1 MTDTAGRPRTRRVL
15 DAIGPRN
22 LSAVYLFILMFL
34 LFSIWVPDTF
44 LTVGVWRSLLDNQ
57 ALTALAAIAVV
68 VPMAAGVF
76 NLAVGAQIGFGSIVV
91 AALIHSLGLPPLMAS
106 LLTIVAGTMT
116 GVVIALL
123 VVKAR
128 IESIIAT
135 LGMSSVLLALTAWVS
150 DSRQILDLGLDFQ
163 QFAVARIGGIT
174 ASTWLMLI
182 VAIICWYVLECT
194 PAGRRVYATGGNKRA
209 AEFAGV
215 RTTPVIVACLAAGGA
230 IAGLTGVLASARTGT
245 GDPTL
250 GPGFLL
256 PAFAAAMLGSTQI
269 KRGRYNIWGTVIAV
283 YVLATGITGLRLA
296 GAPVWIP
303 DLFNGVA
310 LLVAVAVTARQRR
323 PKARRAPETP
333 AAPTSGPVSSP
344 APPELTETKGGR

>member
-1 MTDTAGRPRTRRVL
+1 MTDVTVNQPRRREVL
-15 DAIGPRN
+15 ELLGPAN
-22 LSAVYLFILMFL
+22 LSAVYLFVLMFII
-34 LFSIWVPDTF
+34 FSIWLPDTF
-44 LTVGVWRSLLDNQ
+44 LTAGVWRSLLDNQ

-68 VPMAAGVF
+68 IPLAAGQF
-76 NLAVGAQIGFGSIVV
+76 NLAVGAQIGFASILV
-91 AALIHSLGLPPLMAS
+91 AALIQKLGLPPLTAT
-106 LLTIVAGTMT
+106 LLTLVGGTAT
-116 GVVIALL
+116 GVVIGLL

-135 LGMSSVLLALTAWVS
+135 LGMSSVLMAVTAWVS
-150 DSRQILDLGLDFQ
+150 SSRQILDLGLEFQ
-163 QFAVARIGGIT
+163 QFAVARVAGIT
-174 ASTWLMLI
+174 MSTWLMII
-182 VAIICWYVLECT
+182 VALVAWYVLECT

-215 RTTPVIVACLAAGGA
+215 RTTPVIIAALAAGGA

-256 PAFAAAMLGSTQI
+256 PAFAAAMLGSTQL
-269 KRGRYNIWGTVIAV
+269 KRGRFNIWGTVIAV

-303 DLFNGVA
+303 DLFNGAA

-323 PKARRAPETP
+323 PKLRRTPGSLVSAPEP
-333 AAPTSGPVSSP
+333 ATVAG
-344 APPELTETKGGR
+344 AKGN

>member
-1 MTDTAGRPRTRRVL
+1 MTDTSQQSRRRRML
-15 DAIGPRN
+15 ELFGPAN
-22 LSAVYLFILMFL
+22 LSAVYLFVLMFVI
-34 LFSIWVPDTF
+34 FSVWLPDTF
-44 LTVGVWRSLLDNQ
+44 LTAGVWRSLLDNQ

-68 VPMAAGVF
+68 IPLAAGIF
-76 NLAVGAQIGFGSIVV
+76 NLAVGAQIGFSSILV
-91 AALIHSLGLPPLMAS
+91 AALIQHLDLPPVTAT
-106 LLTIVAGTMT
+106 LLTLVGGTMT

-135 LGMSSVLLALTAWVS
+135 LGMSSVLIALTAWVS
-150 DSRQILDLGLDFQ
+150 DSRQILELGTDFQ
-163 QFAVARIGGIT
+163 QFAVARVAGIT
-174 ASTWLMLI
+174 MSTWLMII
-182 VAIICWYVLECT
+182 VAGIAWYILECT

-215 RTTPVIVACLAAGGA
+215 RTTPVIIAALAAGGA
-230 IAGLTGVLASARTGT
+230 IAGLTGALASARTGT

-256 PAFAAAMLGSTQI
+256 PAFAAAMLGSTQL
-269 KRGRYNIWGTVIAV
+269 KRGRFNIWGTVISV

-303 DLFNGVA
+303 DLFNGAA

-323 PKARRAPETP
+323 PKARPTTESIESAPEP
-333 AAPTSGPVSSP
+333 AVVAGV
-344 APPELTETKGGR
+344 KGS